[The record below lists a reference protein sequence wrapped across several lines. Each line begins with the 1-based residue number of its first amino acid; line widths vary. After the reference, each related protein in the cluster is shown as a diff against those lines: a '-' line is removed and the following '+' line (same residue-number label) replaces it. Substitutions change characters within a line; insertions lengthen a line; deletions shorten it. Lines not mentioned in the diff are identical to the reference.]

1 VPKLTRYEENFSPWG
16 AVEEAEDGDYVRYD
30 AVQAELTRLRSV
42 EQAARV
48 ILQCFDDSCEASC
61 VASDAEIEALRLA
74 LDSK

>member
-1 VPKLTRYEENFSPWG
+1 VSEENWMSD
-16 AVEEAEDGDYVRYD
+16 EAMARTKERERQYARGT
-30 AVQAELTRLRSV
+30 AGELTRLRSV